1 MAPEFLDSLAVSRK
15 QVFSMVDRSPL
26 SVFVTVLAI
35 SLFLGATGCGSDS
48 GQTGSGA
55 STDNELSGL
64 SYSGSTSNTAIVSW
78 MPPTQRTDG
87 TALTDLAGYR
97 VYYGKSLNAMTRN
110 IDVRNPG
117 QTSQFID
124 ELDKGTWY
132 FAVTAYTSGGLE
144 SEMSEIAAKR
154 VL

>member
-1 MAPEFLDSLAVSRK
+1 
-15 QVFSMVDRSPL
+15 MVDRSPL

>member
-1 MAPEFLDSLAVSRK
+1 
-15 QVFSMVDRSPL
+15 MVDRSPL

-35 SLFLGATGCGSDS
+35 SLVLGATGCGSGS
-48 GQTGSGA
+48 AQTGSGA
-55 STDNELSGL
+55 STYNELSDL

-97 VYYGKSLNAMTRN
+97 VYYGKSLNAMTRI

-124 ELDKGTWY
+124 ELDKGTWF

>member
-1 MAPEFLDSLAVSRK
+1 VAPEFLDSLAVSRK